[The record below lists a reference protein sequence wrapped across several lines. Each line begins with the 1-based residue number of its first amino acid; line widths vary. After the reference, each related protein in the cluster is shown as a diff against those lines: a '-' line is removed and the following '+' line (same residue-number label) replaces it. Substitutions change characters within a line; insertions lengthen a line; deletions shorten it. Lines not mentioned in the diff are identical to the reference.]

1 MHLTV
6 LGATG
11 GTGRALLDQ
20 ALAAGHKVTAA
31 VRRPEA
37 VPSRDGLEVVACDVR
52 DPDAVDAAVVG
63 RDAVVSTLGGVFTR
77 GPVDVYSVGTGHAVA
92 AMRRHGVRRL
102 AVVSSTAIVP
112 GGHPGGGLVFDRL
125 VEPFVARV
133 LGRTLYEDMRRME
146 ELVRASDLDWT
157 VARPSGLFDVPAPTD
172 YTLSEDRSVSL
183 YTARADL
190 AAALLT
196 AVTGEEWTRRVMAV
210 STTVA
215 KPSILGLI
223 WREGISRR

>member
-11 GTGRALLDQ
+11 GTDRALLDQ
-20 ALAAGHKVTAA
+20 ALAAGHKVTRPPPRGRPLA
-31 VRRPEA
+31 RRA
-37 VPSRDGLEVVACDVR
+37 GL
-52 DPDAVDAAVVG
+52 
-63 RDAVVSTLGGVFTR
+63 
-77 GPVDVYSVGTGHAVA
+77 
-92 AMRRHGVRRL
+92 
-102 AVVSSTAIVP
+102 
-112 GGHPGGGLVFDRL
+112 
-125 VEPFVARV
+125 EPFVARV

-146 ELVRASDLDWT
+146 ELVRASDLGWT